1 MSADV
6 KTTGTLKGAP
16 HIKYTSTRQGTTYSF
31 YSNGRQVSVQ
41 LIRTNGRVEY
51 RNQDLPETFSPQLRL
66 DLGKVSKHF
75 NGIK

>member
-1 MSADV
+1 MSADIKV
-6 KTTGTLKGAP
+6 IGQVKGAP

>member
-6 KTTGTLKGAP
+6 KVSGQLKGAP
-16 HIKYTSTRQGTTYSF
+16 HIQYVTTRHGTTYSF
-31 YSNGRQVSVQ
+31 LTNGRQVSVQ